1 MRQSFMQAL
10 AGECGGG
17 GGGGVDAVRTL
28 QSVPYAHIGYCEPG
42 LPSLLSLL

>member
-1 MRQSFMQAL
+1 MRQSLMQTMAR
-10 AGECGGG
+10 ECGGG
-17 GGGGVDAVRTL
+17 SVDAVRTL